1 MEAIIKWF
9 KETFSFVDS
18 ELLMMIGIT
27 IMAIILVKLLFKFLH
42 RFRVL
47 KLLVTVAIIGG
58 VLYMALNYID
68 THKDLF
74 SQETRYYVYGKVGF
88 ISNSVRTFEIE
99 SNKSNLYKGGSG
111 RIIVSVPV
119 GAKILS
125 SETRNE
131 KLELSEIK
139 AGDIVQVY
147 CKESTLNNEDKL
159 TAVKIVRK
167 YKSK

>member
-18 ELLMMIGIT
+18 ELLMMVGIA
-27 IMAIILVKLLFKFLH
+27 IMAIILLKLLFKSLH
-42 RFRVL
+42 RFRII
-47 KLLVTVAIIGG
+47 KLLVTVVIFGG
-58 VLYMALNYID
+58 IAFMAVNYID
-68 THKDLF
+68 THKELF

-88 ISNSVRTFEIE
+88 VSSTVRTFELE

-111 RIIVSVPV
+111 RVVVTVPV
-119 GAKILS
+119 GTKITS
-125 SETRNE
+125 SDTKNDS
-131 KLELSEIK
+131 LDLSEIK

-147 CKESTLNNEDKL
+147 CKESTLTDDEKL

-167 YKSK
+167 YKD

>member
-18 ELLMMIGIT
+18 ELLMMIGIA
-27 IMAIILVKLLFKFLH
+27 IMAIILLKLLFKSLH
-42 RFRVL
+42 RFRVI
-47 KLLVTVAIIGG
+47 KLLVTVLVIGG
-58 VLYMALNYID
+58 ILFMAINYVD
-68 THKDLF
+68 THKELF

-88 ISNSVRTFEIE
+88 VSSAVRTFEIE

-111 RIIVSVPV
+111 RVVVMVPV
-119 GAKILS
+119 GTKVTS
-125 SETRNE
+125 YDTKNE
-131 KLELSEIK
+131 KLDLSEIK

-147 CKESTLNNEDKL
+147 CKESSLTDDGKL

-167 YKSK
+167 YKD